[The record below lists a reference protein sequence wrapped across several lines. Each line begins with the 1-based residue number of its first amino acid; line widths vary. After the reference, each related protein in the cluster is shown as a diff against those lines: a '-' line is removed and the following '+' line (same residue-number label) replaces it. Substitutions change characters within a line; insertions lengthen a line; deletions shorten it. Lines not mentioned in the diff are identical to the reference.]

1 MSDWIGGLV
10 QESQDQYRMAW
21 ELIARSRKDGVVEK
35 AGNLSFSIA
44 GIPFP
49 MFNVAFPDRPP
60 QSIEELLQLKDQALR
75 KFSEHQVEGM
85 LTLPSSWIPR
95 GGIAALEDAGMK
107 QDFKVMGMR
116 TARLNDLVRPVPE
129 IRHVHGD
136 EATELIARVNA
147 AAYGIPKELESVI
160 RLPGVWQGDVR
171 AYAVFE
177 NQDPVAVGASVIQNG
192 ICYIM
197 WMATVEKARG
207 KGYAQAIVCRAWN
220 DAREKDLARMT
231 VLHATQMGRPVYHKL
246 GYTAIAEFPGFIS
259 TAG

>member
-1 MSDWIGGLV
+1 
-10 QESQDQYRMAW
+10 MAW
-21 ELIARSRKDGVVEK
+21 ELIARSRKDGVVVKEDS
-35 AGNLSFSIA
+35 LSFSIA

-60 QSIEELLQLKDQALR
+60 QSIQELLQFKDQALE
-75 KFSEHQVEGM
+75 KFREHQVEGM

-95 GGIAALEDAGMK
+95 GGVTALEEAGMK

-116 TARLNDLVRPVPE
+116 TARLNDPVRPAPV
-129 IRHVHGD
+129 IRQVSGD
-136 EATELIARVNA
+136 AATELIARVNA
-147 AAYGIPKELESVI
+147 VAYGIPKEMESAI
-160 RLPGVWQGDVR
+160 RLPGLWQGNVR

-177 NQDPVAVGASVIQNG
+177 NQDPIAVGASVIQDS

-207 KGYAQAIVCRAWN
+207 KGYAQAIVSRAWN

-259 TAG
+259 KDGFSEKSE